1 MEPPKDRIALKP
13 YTSVGDFEFDKKS
26 NHLAWHKIFGYLLV
40 NHANSTIHY
49 KININANVGDVEFM
63 HEMFGVH

>member
-40 NHANSTIHY
+40 NHCMPIAPYTIRSTS
-49 KININANVGDVEFM
+49 M
-63 HEMFGVH
+63 LM